1 MKNGILISG
10 ILLLLCFTGCRQKST
25 DSANSSL
32 SVGKTDVSYG
42 PESDQRMDLYIPQ
55 KTTGKEVFIIIHGGG
70 WRGGRRSQLTLFTQR
85 LIEKFPGHVFVNMD
99 YRLAS
104 TSRFALPNQ
113 TNDIQR
119 VIDYL
124 ENTLPF
130 KPNYILLGNSAGG
143 HLSMLYAYRYD
154 RGKKV
159 KAVVNIVGPADL
171 GDPGFKSYDDY
182 AFLENHLAEPKVSGN
197 RESLMNTVSPVYW
210 VTKAASP
217 TLSFYGTED
226 TVVPVSQMKILDS
239 SLQRHQV
246 YHESY
251 TFNGNHVEWQNE
263 PNASLL
269 ITKTELFLRNISKT
283 KTP

>member
-10 ILLLLCFTGCRQKST
+10 ILLLLCFTGCGQKGT

-42 PESDQRMDLYIPQ
+42 PESDQQMDIYIPQ

-70 WRGGRRSQLTLFTQR
+70 WRGGRRSQLTLFTHR
-85 LIEKFPGHVFVNMD
+85 LMEKFPGHVFVNMD

-113 TNDIQR
+113 TDDIQR

-124 ENTLPF
+124 EKKLPF
-130 KPNYILLGNSAGG
+130 NPNYILLGNSAGG

-182 AFLENHLAEPKVSGN
+182 AFLENHLTDPKVYRN
-197 RESLMNTVSPVYW
+197 RELLMNTVSPVHW
-210 VTKAASP
+210 MTQTASP

-269 ITKTELFLRNISKT
+269 LTKTELFLRNISKT

>member
-70 WRGGRRSQLTLFTQR
+70 WRGGRRSQLTLFTHR
-85 LIEKFPGHVFVNMD
+85 LMEKFPGHVFVNMD

-130 KPNYILLGNSAGG
+130 EPNYILLGNSAGG

-182 AFLENHLAEPKVSGN
+182 AFLENHLADPKVSGN

-210 VTKAASP
+210 VTKVASP

>member
-10 ILLLLCFTGCRQKST
+10 ILLLLCFTGCGQKSA
-25 DSANSSL
+25 DSGNSSL
-32 SVGKTDVSYG
+32 STGKTDISYG
-42 PESDQRMDLYIPQ
+42 PESDQQMDLYIPQ

-70 WRGGRRSQLTLFTQR
+70 WRGGRRSQLTLFTHR
-85 LIEKFPGHVFVNMD
+85 LMEKFPGYVFVNMD

-124 ENTLPF
+124 EKTLPF

-182 AFLENHLAEPKVSGN
+182 AFLENHLADPKVSGN
-197 RESLMNTVSPVYW
+197 RESLMNTVSPVHW
-210 VTKAASP
+210 MTQTASP

-269 ITKTELFLRNISKT
+269 LTKTELFLKNISKT

>member
-42 PESDQRMDLYIPQ
+42 LESDQQMDLYIPQ

>member
-10 ILLLLCFTGCRQKST
+10 ILLLLCFTGCGQKGT
-25 DSANSSL
+25 DSGNSSL
-32 SVGKTDVSYG
+32 STGKTDISYG
-42 PESDQRMDLYIPQ
+42 PESDQQMDLYTPQ
-55 KTTGKEVFIIIHGGG
+55 KTTAKEVFIIIHGGG
-70 WRGGRRSQLTLFTQR
+70 WRGGRRSQLTLFTHR
-85 LIEKFPGHVFVNMD
+85 LMEKFPGHVFANMD

-113 TNDIQR
+113 IDDIQR

-182 AFLENHLAEPKVSGN
+182 AFLENHLADPKVYGN
-197 RESLMNTVSPVYW
+197 RESLMNMVSPVYW
-210 VTKAASP
+210 VTKTASP